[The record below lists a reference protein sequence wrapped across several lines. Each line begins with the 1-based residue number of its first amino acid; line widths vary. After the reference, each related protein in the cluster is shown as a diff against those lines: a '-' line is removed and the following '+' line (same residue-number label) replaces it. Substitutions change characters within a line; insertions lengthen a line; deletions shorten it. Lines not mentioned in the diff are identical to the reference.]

1 MGISDEKRREVA
13 ENLRLIDDGIIDL
26 MKEQIC
32 HLTDEELDANVV
44 FGLGLR
50 LTAAVAGLETTTL
63 GKSWELL
70 ADLIGPTCEYVPIGE
85 ERFGC
90 SECGNTVRLDY
101 DVPVTDET
109 PMPFKHCPNCGA
121 RVVSGDGD

>member
-1 MGISDEKRREVA
+1 MATSDERRKVA
-13 ENLRLIDDGIIDL
+13 EDLRDLRDDCYHIRYAEQFYDELREIVALDLDGTFEGVANSLAGLID
-26 MKEQIC
+26 
-32 HLTDEELDANVV
+32 
-44 FGLGLR
+44 
-50 LTAAVAGLETTTL
+50 
-63 GKSWELL
+63 
-70 ADLIGPTCEYVPIGE
+70 PTCEYVPIGE

-121 RVVSGDGD
+121 RVVRDED

>member
-1 MGISDEKRREVA
+1 MATSDERRRVA
-13 ENLRLIDDGIIDL
+13 EDLRGLCDYHIRYAEQFYEELREIVALDLDGTFEGVANSLAGLID
-26 MKEQIC
+26 
-32 HLTDEELDANVV
+32 
-44 FGLGLR
+44 
-50 LTAAVAGLETTTL
+50 
-63 GKSWELL
+63 
-70 ADLIGPTCEYVPIGE
+70 PTCEYVPIGY

-121 RVVSGDGD
+121 RVVRGDGD